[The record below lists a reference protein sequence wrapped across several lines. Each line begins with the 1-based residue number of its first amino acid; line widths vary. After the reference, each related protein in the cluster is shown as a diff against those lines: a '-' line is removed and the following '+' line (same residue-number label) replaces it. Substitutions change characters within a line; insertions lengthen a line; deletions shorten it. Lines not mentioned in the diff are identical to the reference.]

1 MQGKFKDDIRLQDG
15 DVVLVDP
22 YESLIQ
28 ITGKVKRPMFYEMKP
43 AETVSTLLDY
53 AAELV
58 RNIFEGNQYYKE
70 GTAKGDLLLAFLK
83 RIGFILKKIELKDK
97 KGDKLD
103 LYDVLKN
110 TAGNYDIDDYNATLI
125 LK

>member
-1 MQGKFKDDIRLQDG
+1 MIDFKNGSFIKCDKSIRKLN
-15 DVVLVDP
+15 
-22 YESLIQ
+22 
-28 ITGKVKRPMFYEMKP
+28 
-43 AETVSTLLDY
+43 LLDY

-58 RNIFEGNQYYKE
+58 RSAFEGNQYYKE
-70 GTAKGDLLLAFLK
+70 GTPRGDLLLAFLK

-103 LYDVLKN
+103 LYEVLKN